1 MEFKNTKSIFTQI
14 GDDVKDKIMDGE
26 YKESGKI
33 PSTRELAGIVG
44 VNPNTTI
51 KAYSVL
57 QQEGIIYTQRGKG
70 YFVCEGAKN
79 IILKTKQEEFFTDT
93 LPETVE
99 TANKLGI
106 SFEELQNYLK
116 ELYHEEK

>member
-14 GDDVKDKIMDGE
+14 GDDVKDKIMEGE
-26 YKESGKI
+26 YAEEGKI

-51 KAYSVL
+51 KAYAVL

-70 YFVCEGAKN
+70 YFVSQGAKATIVKN
-79 IILKTKQEEFFTDT
+79 KQAEFLNEV
-93 LPETVE
+93 LPETVDH
-99 TANKLGI
+99 ALKLGI
-106 SFEELQNYLK
+106 TFDELQNYLK
-116 ELYHEEK
+116 DLYHEKK

>member
-26 YKESGKI
+26 YVEEGKI

-51 KAYSVL
+51 KAYAVL

-70 YFVCEGAKN
+70 YFVSQGAKDTIVN
-79 IILKTKQEEFFTDT
+79 SRKSEFLTEV
-93 LPETVE
+93 LPETVDH
-99 TANKLGI
+99 AHKLGI
-106 SFEELQNYLK
+106 TFNELKDYLK
-116 ELYHEEK
+116 DLYHEEK

>member
-14 GDDVKDKIMDGE
+14 GDDVKDKIMEGE
-26 YKESGKI
+26 YTEEGKI

-51 KAYSVL
+51 KAYAVL

-70 YFVCEGAKN
+70 YFVSQGAKET
-79 IILKTKQEEFFTDT
+79 IIKDRKEEFLNEV

-99 TANKLGI
+99 QANKLEI
-106 SFEELQNYLK
+106 SFDELQNYLK
-116 ELYHEEK
+116 DLYHEEK

>member
-14 GDDVKDKIMDGE
+14 GDDVKDKIMEGE
-26 YKESGKI
+26 YAEDGKI

-51 KAYSVL
+51 KAYAAL

-70 YFVCEGAKN
+70 YFVCVGAKDTIVN
-79 IILKTKQEEFFTDT
+79 SKKSEFLNEV
-93 LPETVE
+93 LPETVDH
-99 TANKLGI
+99 AHKLGI
-106 SFEELQNYLK
+106 TLDEFQNYLK
-116 ELYHEEK
+116 DLYHEEK